1 MVYFPQKFTFSTNA
15 NKVQPQTK
23 YPIESLMLEKWL
35 LDVMSARRESYY
47 YLLCD
52 AYIEMVGLFDTIIYQ
67 ITE

>member
-1 MVYFPQKFTFSTNA
+1 
-15 NKVQPQTK
+15 
-23 YPIESLMLEKWL
+23 MLEKWL